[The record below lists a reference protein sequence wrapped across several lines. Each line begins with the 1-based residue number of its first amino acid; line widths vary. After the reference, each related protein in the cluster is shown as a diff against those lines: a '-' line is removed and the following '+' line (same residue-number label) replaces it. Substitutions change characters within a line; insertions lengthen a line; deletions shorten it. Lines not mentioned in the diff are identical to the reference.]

1 MNSAPR
7 IYQRLPGGRMASLGT
22 RASLW
27 LGPDHL
33 LALERTIGS
42 ERYRRFYLR
51 DIEAIIIR
59 RTSRRA
65 AFNYALFVLIVI
77 SALPATQFG
86 SESRGALVS
95 SGVVVALWL
104 LLALVNTL
112 RGASCDTRIRTAVQ
126 IEPLPSLGRLPAVEK
141 TLARIRPLI
150 EQTQGTLAHEALLA
164 ANLNDASSMAGH
176 MGARH
181 GEPSM
186 TAKPVPRHV
195 HAALFSV
202 LIVSGIVSLVEGRS
216 PSAISSAVDLLL
228 SFVALIL
235 LVFALRLQAGSN
247 IRRATKRVTWAV
259 VAFFMV
265 GIAVGFFYGIVY
277 AVRHQGREPVD
288 PLFFRSEPSF
298 VMVQLTAGSVALL
311 LGVAGLIFLFKKECA
326 LVATTPEPLS
336 AKGDEP

>member
-1 MNSAPR
+1 VVSF
-7 IYQRLPGGRMASLGT
+7 GT
-22 RASLW
+22 RPSLW

-59 RTSRRA
+59 RTARRA
-65 AFNYALFVLIVI
+65 AFNYALFVLVVI
-77 SALPATQFG
+77 SALPAVQFG

-95 SGVVVALWL
+95 SGVVVGLWL
-104 LLALVNTL
+104 LLAFVNTL

-150 EQTQGTLAHEALLA
+150 EQTQGTLGREALLVGDLWDVSSISAQCA
-164 ANLNDASSMAGH
+164 A
-176 MGARH
+176 RQ
-181 GEPSM
+181 GEPLMS
-186 TAKPVPRHV
+186 ARPISRHM

-202 LIVSGIVSLVEGRS
+202 LVVSGIVSVAEGRS
-216 PSAISSAVDLLL
+216 PTAVSTALDLLL
-228 SFVALIL
+228 SFIALIL
-235 LVFALRLQAGSN
+235 LVFALRLQAGSSF
-247 IRRATKRVTWAV
+247 RRAVKRVTWGV
-259 VAFFMV
+259 VVFFMA

-298 VMVQLTAGSVALL
+298 VMVQLTAGSVGLL
-311 LGVAGLIFLFKKECA
+311 LGLTGLILLFKKERSSTA
-326 LVATTPEPLS
+326 GAVEPPA